1 MSIDIESW
9 RDETEIS
16 VKIAI
21 SKVKDVLKQV
31 KPENIQ
37 VENANDL
44 YKVSN
49 SLASL
54 AKSIEAIERSSRDR
68 HSLLAQVG
76 EEIKAEIR
84 SLLAGEPELIAEV
97 LEVVEHAK
105 NRLQI
110 ES

>member
-1 MSIDIESW
+1 MSINIESW

-21 SKVKDVLKQV
+21 SKVRDVLKQV
-31 KPENIQ
+31 RPENIQ

-54 AKSIEAIERSSRDR
+54 AKSIEAIERSARDR
-68 HSLLAQVG
+68 NILLVQVAEQMKG
-76 EEIKAEIR
+76 EIR

-97 LEVVEHAK
+97 LEVVEHARK
-105 NRLQI
+105 RLQI

>member
-1 MSIDIESW
+1 MSINIESW
-9 RDETEIS
+9 RDETENS

-31 KPENIQ
+31 RPENIQ

-54 AKSIEAIERSSRDR
+54 SKSIEAIERSARDR
-68 HSLLAQVG
+68 ASLLSQVS
-76 EEIKAEIR
+76 EQIKAEIR
-84 SLLAGEPELIAEV
+84 SLLAAEPELINQVLQVVDSAER
-97 LEVVEHAK
+97 
-105 NRLQI
+105 RLQLNP
-110 ES
+110 

>member
-1 MSIDIESW
+1 MSINIESW

-31 KPENIQ
+31 RPENIL

-54 AKSIEAIERSSRDR
+54 SKSIEAIERSARDR
-68 HSLLAQVG
+68 ASLLSQVSG
-76 EEIKAEIR
+76 EIKAEIR
-84 SLLAGEPELIAEV
+84 ILLASEPELISQVLQVVDTAER
-97 LEVVEHAK
+97 
-105 NRLQI
+105 RLQLNP
-110 ES
+110 